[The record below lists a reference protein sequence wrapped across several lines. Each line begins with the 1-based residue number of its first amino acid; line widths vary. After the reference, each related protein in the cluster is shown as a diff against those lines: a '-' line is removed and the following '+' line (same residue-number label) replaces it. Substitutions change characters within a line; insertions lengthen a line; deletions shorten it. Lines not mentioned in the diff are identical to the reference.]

1 MVQEY
6 TLTRVYKSEQ
16 NLQRH
21 QRYNTSH
28 FTIEGVFETLYI
40 SYEDMP
46 TSHSMIY
53 SIVKRIFGNKSNH
66 QNEPNQRQHV
76 HKLQANIINTYTFK
90 E

>member
-28 FTIEGVFETLYI
+28 FTIEGVFETL
-40 SYEDMP
+40 E
-46 TSHSMIY
+46 
-53 SIVKRIFGNKSNH
+53 IVD
-66 QNEPNQRQHV
+66 
-76 HKLQANIINTYTFK
+76 LYM
-90 E
+90 